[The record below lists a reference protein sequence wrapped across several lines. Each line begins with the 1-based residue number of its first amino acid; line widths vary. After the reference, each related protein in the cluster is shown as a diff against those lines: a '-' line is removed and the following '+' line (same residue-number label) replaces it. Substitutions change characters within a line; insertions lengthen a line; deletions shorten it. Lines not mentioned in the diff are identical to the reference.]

1 MGNQYSLSS
10 CVLVNPQLP
19 TANLFDAKG
28 NFLRPVKLPLKAA
41 ELMLEEEPGHVI
53 SPAEDLRRT
62 GRYSA
67 MRAEDDLVAKKVYF
81 LVPMSRVNRK
91 ISDSDMEI
99 VKSATLKKKK
109 SKNSSRVSPAMVATA
124 AAEEE
129 LEGSVVVSS
138 VFEEIGNDIASEGF
152 NLGRPIGNNRLWKP
166 VLETISEC

>member
-129 LEGSVVVSS
+129 LEGSV
-138 VFEEIGNDIASEGF
+138 FQEIGNDIASAGF

-166 VLETISEC
+166 VLETISES